1 MKGNEAEYI
10 ISLRKAFDKPPIKRP
25 KAALNEIKKF
35 IKKHTRIENVLIS
48 NEVNEFIFK
57 NSKNIPRKLNIVL
70 LKQKNKIKVYLKG
83 SKKLEEDK
91 KAAEKAKETKK
102 LKKTETKKETK
113 ENTKEKETKEKHE
126 KELKEKK
133 QKEKAAEAVSIKR
146 K

>member
-10 ISLRKAFDKPPIKRP
+10 ISLKKAFNKPPLKRP

-35 IKKHTRIENVLIS
+35 IKKHARTENVFIS

-57 NSKNIPRKLNIVL
+57 NSKNIPRKLNAVL

-102 LKKTETKKETK
+102 AKKTETKKETK
-113 ENTKEKETKEKHE
+113 EKTEEQEKKE

-133 QKEKAAEAVSIKR
+133 EKEKAAEAVSIKR